1 MPYIAQV
8 AVGRRDSRRFLVT
21 IIRPKMVLAYAITS
35 RNGSGGRSRRGDGK
49 TGEQASVH
57 IYNLGAGVGSSVLD
71 VVNASAKPA
80 ANRLT
85 IILHRVAKAP
95 SGLLGGRQQSR
106 P

>member
-8 AVGRRDSRRFLVT
+8 AVGRPTRWRFLVT
-21 IIRPKMVLAYAITS
+21 IIRPKMVLAYALHP

-49 TGEQASVH
+49 TGDKPGVH
-57 IYNLGAGVGSSVLD
+57 IYNLGAGVGNSVLD
-71 VVNASAKPA
+71 GLMPSAKPA
-80 ANRLT
+80 ANRLI
-85 IILHRVAKAP
+85 IILHRVRGRP

>member
-8 AVGRRDSRRFLVT
+8 AVGLATRWRFLVT
-21 IIRPKMVLAYAITS
+21 IIRPKTVLACRLHP

-49 TGEQASVH
+49 TGNKPGVH
-57 IYNLGAGVGSSVLD
+57 IYNLGAGVGSSVL
-71 VVNASAKPA
+71 VWLMPSAKLA

-85 IILHRVAKAP
+85 IILHHSRGRP

>member
-8 AVGRRDSRRFLVT
+8 AVGRRARWRFLVT
-21 IIRPKMVLAYAITS
+21 IIRPKTVLACAIHP

-49 TGEQASVH
+49 TGEQPGVH

-71 VVNASAKPA
+71 VVMPSAKPA

-85 IILHRVAKAP
+85 IILHRVAGRP